1 MSKSDSHNIAFNL
14 ASSIGSNSRAP
25 TLFPEEYDAW
35 VIHMEDYITGIEK
48 VGMDVWNSI
57 IEGPFQNDQ
66 VLTPI
71 TTMKEYKELRERSD
85 KELPSDV
92 KDHIEADLRAKRE
105 LRFGLTPSSLRL
117 IEPCK
122 TANDIWIKLKESY
135 GSNELLD
142 SIQSSLL
149 AEYGAVKQ
157 ASDESV
163 DKTSERFHQLLS
175 RMEKYDLCRKE
186 VEKKT
191 TFLQSLRPEFFNIGQ
206 TVRGHEQFKNYKM
219 PEVLGILKAHEAE
232 LVKAS
237 KTNITLALV
246 SKSEKNKKKEKKIS
260 SDSESE
266 ESDSDYE
273 WTAEDKA
280 LMVHNPNK
288 FFKKNYSKFNNNNKF

>member
-57 IEGPFQNDQ
+57 TEGPYKNNTT
-66 VLTPI
+66 VPTPI
-71 TTMKEYKELRERSD
+71 STVKEFKELKERHENLSSD
-85 KELPSDV
+85 IKE
-92 KDHIEADLRAKRE
+92 KIEADLRAKRE

-122 TANDIWIKLKESY
+122 SAHDIWIKLRESY

-149 AEYGAVKQ
+149 AEYGAFKQ
-157 ASDESV
+157 SSDESV

-175 RMEKYDLCRKE
+175 RMEKYDLARKE

-191 TFLQSLRPEFFNIGQ
+191 TFLQSLRSEFFNIGQ
-206 TVRGHEQFKNYKM
+206 TIRGHEQFKNYKM

-246 SKSEKNKKKEKKIS
+246 SKTNS
-260 SDSESE
+260 
-266 ESDSDYE
+266 
-273 WTAEDKA
+273 
-280 LMVHNPNK
+280 
-288 FFKKNYSKFNNNNKF
+288 